1 MYIHLLSNDFFFFFF
16 FFSGTISTF
25 TEEEDKDERYVVPAL
40 PMSLAIVCC
49 VLNFAIPG
57 LGK

>member
-1 MYIHLLSNDFFFFFF
+1 MI